1 MAYRNIL
8 FFSAG
13 IALVANAAIAQ
24 PYGPP
29 PDRDRYC
36 RHEAA
41 ASTGYVTPGEAASR
55 EQTNGTFGGLL
66 AGGALGAI
74 IGGAAGNAG
83 AGAAIGA
90 GTGLVAGSAIGSENA
105 RQAARDVRHD
115 YDQAYYACMDQTQ
128 GGPPPRYDDRPP
140 APPPDDYQPRPPDDR
155 YPR

>member
-8 FFSAG
+8 SLSAG
-13 IALVANAAIAQ
+13 IALIATRRRRPALWPCQ
-24 PYGPP
+24 R

-55 EQTNGTFGGLL
+55 GSSDQWHVRR
-66 AGGALGAI
+66 ACSPAAPWARI

-115 YDQAYYACMDQTQ
+115 W
-128 GGPPPRYDDRPP
+128 RPGLLCP
-140 APPPDDYQPRPPDDR
+140 HGSDAKASASPPDRR
-155 YPR
+155 